1 MFQAA
6 VAAAVEY
13 ERPCGPEDPFED
25 SADDEKM
32 DDETMDDETM
42 EVEDDE
48 EDNAELPP
56 AWHFCSDNG
65 GYFW

>member
-1 MFQAA
+1 MLQAA

-25 SADDEKM
+25 SADDEKI
-32 DDETMDDETM
+32 DDETM

-48 EDNAELPP
+48 EDSSELPA